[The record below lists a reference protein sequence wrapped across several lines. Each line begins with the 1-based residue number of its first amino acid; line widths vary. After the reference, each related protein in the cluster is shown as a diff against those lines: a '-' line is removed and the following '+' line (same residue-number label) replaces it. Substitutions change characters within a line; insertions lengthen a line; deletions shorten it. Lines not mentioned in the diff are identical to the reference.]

1 MTQHERFD
9 LDQLELDQLEQY
21 LDVYGSVLDRWP
33 QELQPAARQLLKSS
47 PEARQ
52 AWSSAERLT
61 ALLDAA
67 PDLLPSAELS
77 ARIAALP
84 ARRPQGWAAWWP
96 FGNPLAPLF
105 AWAAA
110 AAIGVFVGS
119 GSLPGFEPE
128 ASEEPVA
135 TVSADAQEED
145 AADVTGSEDWSEVEL
160 ALGLYPEWE
169 EEP

>member
-1 MTQHERFD
+1 MTRAERFD
-9 LDQLELDQLEQY
+9 LDQLEQY
-21 LDVYGSVLDRWP
+21 LDVYGSVLNRWP
-33 QELQPAARQLLKSS
+33 QELQPAARQLLESS
-47 PEARQ
+47 LEARQ
-52 AWSSAERLT
+52 AWASAERLT

-119 GSLPGFEPE
+119 GSLPGFDPE
-128 ASEEPVA
+128 VSDEAVA
-135 TVSADAQEED
+135 TVSASVEAQAQQEG
-145 AADVTGSEDWSEVEL
+145 AADVTDGDDWSEVEL

>member
-1 MTQHERFD
+1 MTQTERFD
-9 LDQLELDQLEQY
+9 LDQLEQY
-21 LDVYGSVLDRWP
+21 LDVYGSTLDRWP
-33 QELQPAARQLLKSS
+33 QELQPAARQLLESS

-52 AWSSAERLT
+52 AWASAERLT

-84 ARRPQGWAAWWP
+84 ARRPQGWAASWP

-128 ASEEPVA
+128 ASDETVA
-135 TVSADAQEED
+135 TVSASAEALQEG
-145 AADVTGSEDWSEVEL
+145 AADVTDGDDWSDVEL

>member
-9 LDQLELDQLEQY
+9 LDQLEQY
-21 LDVYGSVLDRWP
+21 LDVYGSALERWP
-33 QELQPAARQLLKSS
+33 QELQPAARQLLESS

-52 AWSSAERLT
+52 AWSRAERLT
-61 ALLDAA
+61 ALLAAA

-84 ARRPQGWAAWWP
+84 VRRPQGWAAWWP

-128 ASEEPVA
+128 VSDEAVATA
-135 TVSADAQEED
+135 TVSAEAQEED
-145 AADVTGSEDWSEVEL
+145 AADVTGSDDWSEVEL